1 METTTPA
8 SSGTPWHLW
17 AIGIVAVMWN
27 GFGAYDYLATVMP
40 IESYMARFTPEQR
53 AYFDSMPVWAVSAW
67 AIAIWS
73 SVLGSLALLLRSRWA
88 VWLFAISLAGMA
100 ISFLWSLVL
109 SNGMEVMGPTPL
121 VFTFVIVAVGVGLF
135 LYSRAMATSGVLR

>member
-8 SSGTPWHLW
+8 NSGTPWHLW

-27 GFGAYDYLATVMP
+27 GFGAYDYIATMIP

-53 AYFDSMPVWAVSAW
+53 AYFDSYPVWAVSAW

-88 VWLFAISLAGMA
+88 VWLFGISLAGMVV
-100 ISFLWSLVL
+100 SFFWSLFL
-109 SNGMEVMGPTPL
+109 SEGMELMDSTAL
-121 VFTFVIVAVGVGLF
+121 IFTVIIFAVGLGLF
-135 LYSRAMATSGVLR
+135 LYSRAMASRGVLR

>member
-8 SSGTPWHLW
+8 TSSTPWHLW

-27 GFGAYDYLATVMP
+27 GFGAYDYLATVIP

-53 AYFDSMPVWAVSAW
+53 AYFDSMPAWAVSAW

-73 SVLGSLALLLRSRWA
+73 SVLGAVALLLRSRWA
-88 VWLFAISLAGMA
+88 VWLFGVSLAGMA
-100 ISFLWSLVL
+100 VSFLWSLVL
-109 SNGMEVMGPTPL
+109 SDGREMMGSAAL
-121 VFTFVIVAVGVGLF
+121 IFTFVIVAMAVGLF
-135 LYSRAMATSGVLR
+135 VYSRAMVTRGVLR